1 MERRSVHPRREAI
14 QRRLVHF
21 ALKHRGK
28 PYEYGAPQRA
38 VPKRFDCSSFVQY
51 LYRRVGIK
59 LPRTA
64 IEQALCGR
72 TVKIRSVTD
81 LETGDLLFF
90 TGRWGRYDPAF
101 PEGIGHVALYLG
113 DGKIIHAKYVE
124 NGRHGGSVQRAS
136 AARWLAR
143 ADLVV
148 VKRIIL

>member
-1 MERRSVHPRREAI
+1 MKKRSVHPRREAA
-14 QRRLVHF
+14 QRGLVHF
-21 ALKHRGK
+21 ALKHRGT
-28 PYEYGAPQRA
+28 PYKYGAPQRA
-38 VPKRFDCSSFVQY
+38 IPKRFDCSSFVQY

-72 TVKIRSVTD
+72 TVTINRVTD
-81 LETGDLLFF
+81 LEIGDLLFF
-90 TGRWGRYDPAF
+90 TGRWGRYDPTF

-113 DGKIIHAKYVE
+113 DGQIIHAKYVE

-143 ADLVV
+143 DDLVTV
-148 VKRIIL
+148 QRMLS